1 MVSKMEETG
10 AMNKEEHPGE
20 AGVLPEEMAQ
30 EPEENTYQVVDG
42 KAVIPRGQRLLVNMP
57 LRDIL

>member
-10 AMNKEEHPGE
+10 AMNREEHPGE

-30 EPEENTYQVVDG
+30 EPEENTYQVMDG
-42 KAVIPRGQRLLVNMP
+42 KAVIPEGTAA
-57 LRDIL
+57 IG